1 MAMAALVPAG
11 HAGAR
16 APARRPVR
24 NRRRTGGAARAVEV
38 EKQQASAKSGGDA
51 DAEFAAMMESLRGA
65 NLNDDDFA
73 DEATTIAWVDDV
85 GGRSPYSS
93 SVDAAASGA
102 SYGAAGELPLVYDP
116 EAIAA
121 YWSVRPVAVAK
132 RVAQIFTK
140 GGPFLAKVVGCAI
153 TNKLEANEARLAG
166 EFRDIVTS
174 LGPAYIKLA
183 QALSIRPDILS
194 PTAMNELQLLC
205 DKVPSFDNDVA
216 MATLANELGVD
227 SWRDVYSE
235 LTPRPIAAA
244 SLGQVYK
251 GVLKDNGDTVA
262 VKVQRPFVRETV
274 SIDLY
279 LLRRIGLLLR
289 EDAAK
294 EAETGTDLVALLDE
308 WALRFFEELDYV
320 NEGEN
325 GERFFADMS
334 AELPQVV
341 VPRTYLRYTT
351 RQVLTCSW
359 VEGEKLSRSEKDD
372 VGDLVNVGVIC
383 FLTQLLDTGHFHSD
397 PHPGNL
403 IRTPEG
409 RLAVIDYGL
418 MTEVDD
424 EFKYGMI
431 EAIAHLIQ
439 RDYEA
444 ILDDFVTLEFIPE
457 GTDLRPI
464 LPALSKVFDQALEGG
479 GAKSI
484 NFQELAADL
493 AQVTFDFPFRIPP
506 VFALIIRSIGVL
518 EGIALKANPKFA
530 LVDEAYPYIAQK
542 LLTDD
547 TPRMREALRYLI
559 YGKSGV
565 FDAERIIDLLVALES
580 FEEVARF
587 GVPAIVKAQAEGA
600 GPEEAAS
607 AAVAALPSAA
617 QPAAQRPAYGDAL
630 AFVLSDRGALF
641 RELLLDEAAKGLD
654 AYGRYTANLGL
665 LALGLKDVRLPV
677 LLPGS
682 TRRSIAIAP
691 TLTEEDELILY
702 NAEKVLRFLGG
713 RLGGSSAAAS
723 MDQSEQR
730 KYLTDVVVPALPALA
745 FELLPELGSKLA
757 SRTTARFLRE
767 AYL

>member
-1 MAMAALVPAG
+1 M
-11 HAGAR
+11 
-16 APARRPVR
+16 
-24 NRRRTGGAARAVEV
+24 
-38 EKQQASAKSGGDA
+38 Q
-51 DAEFAAMMESLRGA
+51 SLRGA

-73 DEATTIAWVDDV
+73 ASDTTVEWMDAR
-85 GGRSPYSS
+85 GSSPNLASS
-93 SVDAAASGA
+93 TNSA
-102 SYGAAGELPLVYDP
+102 SYGEVGELPLVYDP
-116 EAIAA
+116 EAIAD
-121 YWSVRPVAVAK
+121 YWSLRPVAVVK
-132 RVAQIFTK
+132 RVTQIFAK
-140 GGPFLAKVVGCAI
+140 SSPFLAKLVASAVTGQ
-153 TNKLEANEARLAG
+153 LEANDAQLAA
-166 EFRDIVTS
+166 ELRNIATS
-174 LGPAYIKLA
+174 LGPAYIKLL
-183 QALSIRPDILS
+183 QALSIRPDLLS
-194 PTAMNELQLLC
+194 PSAMIELQQLC
-205 DKVPSFDNDVA
+205 DKVPSYDNDLA
-216 MATLANELGVD
+216 MSILCSELGVD
-227 SWRDVYSE
+227 NWNEVYSE
-235 LTPRPIAAA
+235 LTPSPIAAA

-251 GVLKDNGDTVA
+251 GVLKENGDVVA

-279 LLRRIGLLLR
+279 LLRRLGMLLR
-289 EDAAK
+289 ASSDSGQGDDDDDDT
-294 EAETGTDLVALLDE
+294 TGTDLVALLDE
-308 WALRFFEELDYV
+308 WARSFFEELDYV
-320 NEGEN
+320 NEGLN
-325 GERFFADMS
+325 GERFVADMA

-341 VPRTYLRYTT
+341 VPRTYMKYTS

-359 VEGEKLSRSEKDD
+359 IEGEKLSRSEAGD
-372 VGDLVNVGVIC
+372 VGDLVNVGVVC

-418 MTEVDD
+418 MTTVDD
-424 EFKYGMI
+424 DFKYGMI

-464 LPALSKVFDQALEGG
+464 LPALSNVFDQALEGG
-479 GAKSI
+479 GAKAI

-493 AQVTFDFPFRIPP
+493 AQITFDFPFRIPP

-547 TPRMREALRYLI
+547 TPRMREALRYLV

-565 FDAERIIDLLVALES
+565 FDAERIIDLLVALENFQDVAS
-580 FEEVARF
+580 FGLPQGSSTNNTIAS
-587 GVPAIVKAQAEGA
+587 GSSLPSSQLPSSSSSLTA
-600 GPEEAAS
+600 GPAS
-607 AAVAALPSAA
+607 SLPAPTSTRTAVG
-617 QPAAQRPAYGDAL
+617 RPAYGDAL

-654 AYGRYTANLGL
+654 AYARYTANLGL
-665 LALGLKDVRLPV
+665 ITLGLNNVRIPM
-677 LLPGS
+677 LLPGAKQS
-682 TRRSIAIAP
+682 SIALAP
-691 TLTEEDELILY
+691 TLTEEDELILR

-713 RLGGSSAAAS
+713 KLNAPPRSDGAPSDSGA
-723 MDQSEQR
+723 QEQQT
-730 KYLTDVVVPALPALA
+730 YLAEVVLPAIPSLA
-745 FELLPELGSKLA
+745 VELLPELSSKLL
-757 SRTTARFLRE
+757 SRTSARFLRE